1 MPAQW
6 KTIGPLVGGRSSVQ
20 CQERYEQLLDEA
32 AAGTGAGAGDD
43 KLAGLGGE
51 GEEGGRKL
59 RAGDIDP
66 HPETKP
72 ARPDPIDMDE
82 DEIEMLQE
90 ARARLANTQ
99 GKKAKRKAREKMLNE
114 AKRLADLQ
122 KRRELKQAGL
132 LSSSARVKS
141 RTGKRGRREID
152 FGVEIP
158 FHKPAPAG
166 FHSTGDEDQMAD
178 EQRRK
183 RMKAV
188 DFKQIN
194 EAQYRSRDREE
205 KNAKKKEEARLRNLE
220 RSNMQYV
227 VAQVSK
233 KNDPIAARKRG
244 MLSMPE
250 PTVTDGELEKVAK
263 ITKEQRAENEAMMA
277 LTGGASA
284 TDALLGDYTDRP
296 LPTPM
301 RTPMTGSGMS
311 SHEVIMREASNLRM
325 LERGQTPLLG
335 DDNPMLLEGGA
346 GTGVGKSITDS
357 ATPLPG
363 NKSMSRGAADQTP
376 MTIGRRDQLGLN
388 RPNSEMR
395 PGTAGGDMGD
405 DVSISATS
413 FATSV
418 GGQSMSIREMAKA
431 ERRAMKRARKELEVA
446 LANLPAPQFEYEL
459 AAPDMV
465 TDDDD
470 EHVKMTV
477 EKDAAELEAEE
488 MARLDKEAAKLYEAR
503 SSVVKR
509 VELPRPMG
517 AITDAMVLDET
528 GSADDQ
534 EADADAE
541 VVALNL
547 VRNEMLQILQ
557 HDAYKF
563 PVLSSGEG
571 EVDKKKK
578 KDKKKK
584 SKSGP
589 TITAPAPPDK
599 PLELISNEAFL
610 AAQEMLNAEVDDLIQ
625 EKRSLATDLIG
636 SFESDLEMKESL
648 NLQTIKSSIANDT
661 MFDEQVDKLQ
671 DEFNALAEA
680 IKALRK
686 QNDKMEQK
694 LSIKNG
700 GYVKRCSEFNDTILK
715 NFAEIQN
722 SKIEESVYKNLMG
735 HEQRGMTVRIEKLQ
749 DEIQELQ
756 SIEARLQKQYGDLS
770 HEKNRHKILIRQKEQ
785 AA

>member
-1 MPAQW
+1 MFSH
-6 KTIGPLVGGRSSVQ
+6 VSN
-20 CQERYEQLLDEA
+20 CLL
-32 AAGTGAGAGDD
+32 TVFCI
-43 KLAGLGGE
+43 LG
-51 GEEGGRKL
+51 
-59 RAGDIDP
+59 
-66 HPETKP
+66 
-72 ARPDPIDMDE
+72 
-82 DEIEMLQE
+82 
-90 ARARLANTQ
+90 
-99 GKKAKRKAREKMLNE
+99 
-114 AKRLADLQ
+114 
-122 KRRELKQAGL
+122 
-132 LSSSARVKS
+132 
-141 RTGKRGRREID
+141 
-152 FGVEIP
+152 
-158 FHKPAPAG
+158 
-166 FHSTGDEDQMAD
+166 
-178 EQRRK
+178 
-183 RMKAV
+183 
-188 DFKQIN
+188 
-194 EAQYRSRDREE
+194 
-205 KNAKKKEEARLRNLE
+205 
-220 RSNMQYV
+220 
-227 VAQVSK
+227 
-233 KNDPIAARKRG
+233 
-244 MLSMPE
+244 
-250 PTVTDGELEKVAK
+250 
-263 ITKEQRAENEAMMA
+263 
-277 LTGGASA
+277 
-284 TDALLGDYTDRP
+284 
-296 LPTPM
+296 
-301 RTPMTGSGMS
+301 
-311 SHEVIMREASNLRM
+311 
-325 LERGQTPLLG
+325 
-335 DDNPMLLEGGA
+335 
-346 GTGVGKSITDS
+346 S

-528 GSADDQ
+528 RTGSADDQ
-534 EADADAE
+534 EADAE

-610 AAQEMLNAEVDDLIQ
+610 AAQEMLKAEVDDLIQ

-636 SFESDLEMKESL
+636 SFESDFEMKESL
-648 NLQTIKSSIANDT
+648 NLQTIKSSIANGA
-661 MFDEQVDKLQ
+661 MVDEKVDKLQ
-671 DEFNALAEA
+671 DEFHALAEA

-700 GYVKRCSEFNDTILK
+700 GYVKRCSAFNDTILK

-756 SIEARLQKQYGDLS
+756 SIEAKLQKQYGDLS

>member
-1 MPAQW
+1 MLGKPFQVR
-6 KTIGPLVGGRSSVQ
+6 TIAFFH
-20 CQERYEQLLDEA
+20 ER
-32 AAGTGAGAGDD
+32 TV
-43 KLAGLGGE
+43 
-51 GEEGGRKL
+51 
-59 RAGDIDP
+59 P
-66 HPETKP
+66 
-72 ARPDPIDMDE
+72 
-82 DEIEMLQE
+82 
-90 ARARLANTQ
+90 
-99 GKKAKRKAREKMLNE
+99 
-114 AKRLADLQ
+114 
-122 KRRELKQAGL
+122 
-132 LSSSARVKS
+132 
-141 RTGKRGRREID
+141 
-152 FGVEIP
+152 
-158 FHKPAPAG
+158 
-166 FHSTGDEDQMAD
+166 
-178 EQRRK
+178 
-183 RMKAV
+183 
-188 DFKQIN
+188 
-194 EAQYRSRDREE
+194 
-205 KNAKKKEEARLRNLE
+205 
-220 RSNMQYV
+220 
-227 VAQVSK
+227 
-233 KNDPIAARKRG
+233 NDPLD
-244 MLSMPE
+244 MFSHFSTSNCFL
-250 PTVTDGELEKVAK
+250 TVFC
-263 ITKEQRAENEAMMA
+263 I
-277 LTGGASA
+277 
-284 TDALLGDYTDRP
+284 LG
-296 LPTPM
+296 
-301 RTPMTGSGMS
+301 
-311 SHEVIMREASNLRM
+311 
-325 LERGQTPLLG
+325 
-335 DDNPMLLEGGA
+335 
-346 GTGVGKSITDS
+346 S

-376 MTIGRRDQLGLN
+376 MTVGRRDQLGLNRN

-431 ERRAMKRARKELEVA
+431 ERRAMKRARKELEMA

-509 VELPRPMG
+509 VELPRPIG
-517 AITDAMVLDET
+517 AVTDSMVLDETGT

-534 EADADAE
+534 EADAE

-563 PVLSSGEG
+563 PVLSLGEG

-578 KDKKKK
+578 KKDKKDKKKN
-584 SKSGP
+584 SKNGP
-589 TITAPAPPDK
+589 TITAPAPPEK

-610 AAQEMLNAEVDDLIQ
+610 AAQEMLKAEVDDLIQ

-636 SFESDLEMKESL
+636 SFESDFEMKESL
-648 NLQTIKSSIANDT
+648 NLQTIKSSIANGT
-661 MFDEQVDKLQ
+661 MVDEKVDMLQ
-671 DEFNALAEA
+671 DEFHALAEA

-700 GYVKRCSEFNDTILK
+700 GYVNRCSAFNDTILK

-735 HEQRGMTVRIEKLQ
+735 HEQRGMTARIEKLQ

-756 SIEARLQKQYGDLS
+756 SIEAKLQKQYGDLS

-785 AA
+785 AP